1 MIQITEPIA
10 IAAFIPSISVFPD
23 ALITI
28 VAIRRVAIAIPD
40 TGLLEDPIRPTIRE
54 DTVAKKK
61 PNIIMIIA
69 ATMLIG
75 TDGIATSASAT
86 KTTTTIAHLIGR
98 SFSVRRSPPLCPIPP
113 SAFLNVLIIRGSDL
127 IG

>member
-1 MIQITEPIA
+1 MR
-10 IAAFIPSISVFPD
+10 D
-23 ALITI
+23 
-28 VAIRRVAIAIPD
+28 
-40 TGLLEDPIRPTIRE
+40 

-127 IG
+127 IRLRIPPQATAPAPIYLT